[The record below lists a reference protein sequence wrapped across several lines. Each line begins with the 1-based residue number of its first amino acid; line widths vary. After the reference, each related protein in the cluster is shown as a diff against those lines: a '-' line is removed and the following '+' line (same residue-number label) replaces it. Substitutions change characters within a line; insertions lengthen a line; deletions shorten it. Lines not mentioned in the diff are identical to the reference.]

1 MTRQSRKHEQNFS
14 VAESGT
20 EIPKN
25 WLRKSVKID
34 LSQIDQ
40 YYKTMTETQKKFKV
54 VKNTLFSRPATL
66 LKLSGQSKFFF
77 LNG

>member
-1 MTRQSRKHEQNFS
+1 MLNDAYLKTTRTIRQSRKHEENFS

-34 LSQIDQ
+34 LSQNDQ
-40 YYKTMTETQKKFKV
+40 YYKTMAETQKNFKV
-54 VKNTLFSRPATL
+54 VKNT
-66 LKLSGQSKFFF
+66 FFF
-77 LNG
+77 RVPRPF

>member
-1 MTRQSRKHEQNFS
+1 MTPISKRTERQDNQEKHEENFP

-34 LSQIDQ
+34 LSQNDHCC
-40 YYKTMTETQKKFKV
+40 KTMTETQKNFKV
-54 VKNTLFSRPATL
+54 VKNT
-66 LKLSGQSKFFF
+66 FFF
-77 LNG
+77 NRIPRPF